1 MATPASLFPPEPLK
15 LQLKDGKIYSHVR
28 KKWLVQTPEETVR
41 QQYLL
46 VLVNEYGYTLNQI
59 KEEESPIGGR
69 GSAGA
74 RFDFAIY
81 RAAQDIADG
90 KTPLIIIE
98 CKADN
103 ITISEADYQQGEN
116 YARLTSAPFF
126 VTHNHRETRYWKV
139 LTDKMP
145 GYRQEIENIPHANDS
160 DKEREA
166 LLKKLRT
173 FREDEFANVLRECH
187 NIIRNRDH
195 LDPTAA
201 FDEIAKVLFVKV
213 YVEREMRQKRQSKNL
228 FTVEVLEQQIA
239 DDPLNMLFEQT
250 KTRRKSDRLFKAD
263 ERILLKPET
272 SKAIVKRLEVY
283 NLSDTSEDVKG
294 IAFEKFLGRTFR
306 GEIGQFFT
314 PRTIV
319 EFMIR
324 MVAPREGEII
334 LDPAAGSGGFLI
346 RAFELMREQILADA
360 DREYEAAKLAI
371 EATPGL
377 KDADK
382 GRLLQEA
389 FDRIQHAISADD
401 STRGRLWHLANR
413 CLYGTDA
420 NDRMART
427 AKMNMIMH
435 SDGHGGVHH
444 HDGLLNVNGIFEGRF
459 NVILTNPPFGS
470 SVEPTAKVL
479 PNQVELASED
489 EERYFGIYGEPYRL
503 AREQQQ
509 TTLNKAIANLF
520 ELGRGPSEKKP
531 LKQKTEILF
540 IERCLNLLAPGGRL
554 AVVLP
559 EGIFN
564 NPSLEAVRHHCEGR
578 ARLLAVVSLPADTFL
593 SSGATVKCSMLFAQK
608 FSEAEALAYASTTET
623 ARAERTAHHAPARA
637 TELARLDDLLTEAQ
651 ATRQRDD
658 LKKLRAERAA
668 YEKRLDALI
677 EREARAL
684 VKQRLD
690 YPVFLYE
697 AERVGITATGEPD
710 LNELY
715 PNPTPLHPAEP
726 TALELYQQ
734 FVRDPAAFAAAQ
746 TEAEPTV

>member
-1 MATPASLFPPEPLK
+1 
-15 LQLKDGKIYSHVR
+15 
-28 KKWLVQTPEETVR
+28 
-41 QQYLL
+41 
-46 VLVNEYGYTLNQI
+46 
-59 KEEESPIGGR
+59 
-69 GSAGA
+69 
-74 RFDFAIY
+74 
-81 RAAQDIADG
+81 
-90 KTPLIIIE
+90 
-98 CKADN
+98 
-103 ITISEADYQQGEN
+103 
-116 YARLTSAPFF
+116 
-126 VTHNHRETRYWKV
+126 
-139 LTDKMP
+139 MP
-145 GYRQEIENIPHANDS
+145 GYRQEIENIPKANDS

-173 FREDEFANVLRECH
+173 FREDEFANVLRDCH

-213 YVEREMRQKRQSKNL
+213 FVEREMRAKRASKNL
-228 FTVEVLEQQIA
+228 FTVEVLEQQIG
-239 DDPLNMLFEQT
+239 DDPLNILFEQT
-250 KTRRKSDRLFKAD
+250 KKVRKSDRLFKAD
-263 ERILLKPET
+263 ERIMLKPET
-272 SKAIVKRLEVY
+272 SKAIVKSLEVY

-314 PRTIV
+314 PRPIV

-324 MVAPREGEII
+324 MVGLQEGEVI

-346 RAFELMREQILADA
+346 RAFELLREQILADA
-360 DREYEAAKLAI
+360 DRQYQAEKQTI
-371 EATPGL
+371 ETTPGL
-377 KDADK
+377 SVAEK
-382 GRLLQEA
+382 GAQLLA
-389 FDRIQHAISADD
+389 AYNRIQHEISAE
-401 STRGRLWHLANR
+401 REGGRLWHLANR

-435 SDGHGGVHH
+435 GDGHGGVHH

-479 PNQVELASED
+479 PNQVELAEEE
-489 EERYFGIYGEPYRL
+489 EERYLKIYGEPYRL

-540 IERCLNLLAPGGRL
+540 VERCLNLLAPGGRL

-578 ARLLAVVSLPADTFL
+578 ARLLAVVSLPAETFL
-593 SSGATVKCSMLFAQK
+593 SSGATVKCSLLFAQK
-608 FSEAEALAYASTTET
+608 FTEAEAQQYADTVAT
-623 ARAERTAHHAPARA
+623 ALAERTAHHAPARNQ
-637 TELARLDDLLTEAQ
+637 ELERLDDLIKEAQ
-651 ATRQRDD
+651 ATKQRDD
-658 LKKLRAERAA
+658 LKTLRAERAT
-668 YEKRLDALI
+668 YEKRLAATI
-677 EREARAL
+677 EREARPL

-697 AERVGITATGEPD
+697 ADRVGITATGEPD

-715 PNPTPLHPAEP
+715 PNAAPLHPDEP

-734 FVRDPAAFAAAQ
+734 FQQDPAAFVASAP
-746 TEAEPTV
+746 TEPSV

>member
-1 MATPASLFPPEPLK
+1 M
-15 LQLKDGKIYSHVR
+15 
-28 KKWLVQTPEETVR
+28 
-41 QQYLL
+41 
-46 VLVNEYGYTLNQI
+46 
-59 KEEESPIGGR
+59 
-69 GSAGA
+69 
-74 RFDFAIY
+74 
-81 RAAQDIADG
+81 
-90 KTPLIIIE
+90 
-98 CKADN
+98 
-103 ITISEADYQQGEN
+103 
-116 YARLTSAPFF
+116 
-126 VTHNHRETRYWKV
+126 
-139 LTDKMP
+139 
-145 GYRQEIENIPHANDS
+145 
-160 DKEREA
+160 
-166 LLKKLRT
+166 LR
-173 FREDEFANVLRECH
+173 DCH

-228 FTVEVLEQQIA
+228 FTVEVLEEQFG
-239 DDPLNMLFEQT
+239 DDPLNDLFEKT
-250 KTRRKSDRLFKAD
+250 KKGRKSDRLFKVD

-283 NLSDTSEDVKG
+283 NLSDTSEDVRG

-324 MVAPREGEII
+324 MAAPQEGEII

-346 RAFELMREQILADA
+346 RAFELMREQILVDA
-360 DREYEAAKLAI
+360 DREYQVEKLKI

-377 KDADK
+377 KEADK
-382 GRLLQEA
+382 GPRLVEA
-389 FDRIQHAISADD
+389 YNRIQRDISADD
-401 STRGRLWHLANR
+401 DKRGRLWHLANR

-435 SDGHGGVHH
+435 GDGHGGVHH

-479 PNQVELASED
+479 PNQVELAAED
-489 EERYFGIYGEPYRL
+489 EERYLKMYGEPYRL

-509 TTLNKAIANLF
+509 ATLGQPIANLF
-520 ELGRGPSEKKP
+520 DLGKGPSEAKP

-564 NPSLEAVRHHCEGR
+564 NPSLENVRHHCEGR
-578 ARLLAVVSLPADTFL
+578 ALLLAVVSLPADTFL
-593 SSGATVKCSMLFAQK
+593 SSGATVKCSLLFARK
-608 FSEAEALAYASTTET
+608 FTEAEAREYAAATEA

-637 TELARLDDLLTEAQ
+637 RERARLDDLIEEAQ
-651 ATRQRDD
+651 ATKQRDE
-658 LKKLRAERAA
+658 LKLLRAERAA

-677 EREARAL
+677 EREARPL

-697 AERVGITATGEPD
+697 AERVGISATGEPD

-715 PNPTPLHPAEP
+715 PNATPLRPGEP

-734 FVRDPAAFAAAQ
+734 FAQDPAAFAAAQ
-746 TEAEPTV
+746 MEAEPAI